1 MIKKD
6 NTDFLLYIDN
16 YLKELSERYKFDYRL
31 SIGLDGNYYL
41 FFVADDS
48 SSYTIRAIQLIEKFG
63 FIQYEF
69 GNHCYAHYYML
80 KNPK

>member
-1 MIKKD
+1 MKCRIDKIIKES
-6 NTDFLLYIDN
+6 ID
-16 YLKELSERYKFDYRL
+16 KFILNERL

-69 GNHCYAHYYML
+69 GNHCYAHYYIL